1 MAEKKTD
8 SRTADKGSG
17 ISVSEESY
25 RMAKLLR
32 AGNRELE
39 RQLNTKKTKR
49 VR

>member
-1 MAEKKTD
+1 MAEKKNNSKLPTG
-8 SRTADKGSG
+8 AG
-17 ISVSEESY
+17 VSLCEQSY